1 MNEGTPLEGPINPTP
16 KRKRPE
22 SLLVRFY
29 EIENSGDLGE
39 AINCCFDAGANKVK
53 VEATDYNEAE
63 MALIKITTKDGER
76 FIVGLDDTEFEK
88 MYDVVW
94 RTK

>member
-1 MNEGTPLEGPINPTP
+1 
-16 KRKRPE
+16 
-22 SLLVRFY
+22 
-29 EIENSGDLGE
+29 
-39 AINCCFDAGANKVK
+39 
-53 VEATDYNEAE
+53 